1 MARLTVCPFRSGVT
15 PFAHSSTR
23 YVKLTVVSSIQV
35 ADQTFIAA
43 PPERVAELLSS
54 RAQWRRW
61 WRDLQLEVR
70 EDRGPAGFRWGVSG
84 NLVGTMEVW
93 LEPVMDG
100 AIVHYFL
107 HAEPVGV
114 SPSGLAD
121 LDLAAM
127 NRARRVDGKV
137 MSFELKRELE
147 AGRPAGVAPQSV

>member
-1 MARLTVCPFRSGVT
+1 MPVVNASVQ
-15 PFAHSSTR
+15 
-23 YVKLTVVSSIQV
+23 YVKLTPVSSIQV

-61 WRDLQLEVR
+61 WRDLELEVR

-84 NLVGTMEVW
+84 QLVGTMEVW

-114 SPSGLAD
+114 SPSGLAG
-121 LDLAAM
+121 LDLAGM
-127 NRARRVDGKV
+127 NRKRRVDGKV
-137 MSFELKRELE
+137 MAFAIKRELE
-147 AGRPAGVAPQSV
+147 AGRPAGVSPA

>member
-1 MARLTVCPFRSGVT
+1 M
-15 PFAHSSTR
+15 ST
-23 YVKLTVVSSIQV
+23 IQV

-61 WRDLQLEVR
+61 FADLDLEVR
-70 EDRGPAGFRWGVSG
+70 EDRGPAGVRWGVSG
-84 NLVGTMEVW
+84 KLVGTMEVW

-100 AIVHYFL
+100 TTAHYFL

-114 SPSGLAD
+114 QPADLAN

-127 NRARRVDGKV
+127 NRKRRVDGKV
-137 MSFELKRELE
+137 MSFAIKRELE
-147 AGRPAGVAPQSV
+147 FGRAAGVAPD